1 MNQFEAFLKR
11 AQVLATSAIA
21 WLSAI
26 SAILVVLAQQ
36 LEGVAGVPEWLTRI
50 LASTI
55 AVIGVIILQV
65 RRVTPVDDSDKG
77 LLPPKGPAVPAG
89 AAALDVQP
97 VDRGDITLSM
107 LFLVV
112 ALVLFLIV
120 GAIGAGW
127 ITSDNVFAFL
137 GFGLASW
144 VLAALIP

>member
-1 MNQFEAFLKR
+1 MNQLADLLKR

-36 LEGVAGVPEWLTRI
+36 LEGVAGVPEWLTRT

-107 LFLVV
+107 LFLVI

>member
-1 MNQFEAFLKR
+1 MTAIQDLLKR

-36 LEGVAGVPEWLTRI
+36 LEGVAGVPEWLTRT

-107 LFLVV
+107 LFLVI

>member
-1 MNQFEAFLKR
+1 MTAIQDLLKR

-36 LEGVAGVPEWLTRI
+36 LEGVAGVPEWLTRT

>member
-1 MNQFEAFLKR
+1 LKR

>member
-1 MNQFEAFLKR
+1 MTTIAEFLKR

-36 LEGVAGVPEWLTRI
+36 LEGVAGVPEWLTRT

-97 VDRGDITLSM
+97 VDRGDIT
-107 LFLVV
+107 VG
-112 ALVLFLIV
+112 VLLRILAMVCFIIV
-120 GAIGAGW
+120 IVIGAGW
-127 ITSDNVFAFL
+127 VTSSVIFAWL
-137 GFGLASW
+137 GGGLAAW
-144 VLAALIP
+144 VLSSFVP